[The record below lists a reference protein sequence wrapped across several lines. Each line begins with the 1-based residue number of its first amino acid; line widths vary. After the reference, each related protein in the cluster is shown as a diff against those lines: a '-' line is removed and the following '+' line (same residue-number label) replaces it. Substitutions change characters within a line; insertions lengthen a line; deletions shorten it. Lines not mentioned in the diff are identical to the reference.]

1 MPRFVGRPKLV
12 AEDGRVLLLGLAA
25 CVFLAV
31 LILMSV
37 SASGIYLEQRRL
49 QRLADQ
55 TASMAASEID
65 EEYYAR
71 EDLADGVELHI
82 DQSGSYQ
89 RAADYLSSLDD
100 ASFGSMRNITLHSVS
115 TTPTRV
121 RVTLRATGTIP
132 IALPL
137 VSNLTEIQMQASGQ
151 AGLKTTDG

>member
-1 MPRFVGRPKLV
+1 MLRFVGRPKL
-12 AEDGRVLLLGLAA
+12 ASEEGRVLLFGLAA

-37 SASGIYLEQRRL
+37 SASSIYLEQRRL

-55 TASMAASEID
+55 SASMAASEID
-65 EEYYAR
+65 DEYYTH

-82 DQSGSYQ
+82 DQSGSYR

-100 ASFGSMRNITLHSVS
+100 ASFGSMRNITLQSVS

-132 IALPL
+132 IGLPL

>member
-1 MPRFVGRPKLV
+1 MLRFVGRPKLA
-12 AEDGRVLLLGLAA
+12 AEEGRVLLLGLAA

-37 SASGIYLEQRRL
+37 SASSIYLEQRRL

-55 TASMAASEID
+55 SASMAASEID
-65 EEYYAR
+65 DEYYAH

-82 DQSGSYQ
+82 DQSGSYR

-100 ASFGSMRNITLHSVS
+100 ASFGSMRNITLQSVS

-132 IALPL
+132 ITLPL

>member
-1 MPRFVGRPKLV
+1 MLRFVGRPKLA
-12 AEDGRVLLLGLAA
+12 AEEGRVLLLGLAA

-37 SASGIYLEQRRL
+37 SASSIYLEQRRL

-55 TASMAASEID
+55 SASMAASEID
-65 EEYYAR
+65 DEYYTH
-71 EDLADGVELHI
+71 EDFADGVELHI
-82 DQSGSYQ
+82 DQSGSYR

-100 ASFGSMRNITLHSVS
+100 ASFGSMRNITLQSVS

-132 IALPL
+132 ITLPL
-137 VSNLTEIQMQASGQ
+137 VSNLTEIQMRASGQ